1 MKSGERGSKG
11 VGGRGRGKWSASR
24 KWGRRKGPIEMDGED
39 KGFSL
44 RLVRRS
50 QGPFRG

>member
-11 VGGRGRGKWSASR
+11 VGGGGRGKWSASR
-24 KWGRRKGPIEMDGED
+24 KWGRRKGPIEMDEED
-39 KGFSL
+39 KRYSW
-44 RLVRRS
+44 RLVGRS

>member
-1 MKSGERGSKG
+1 MKSGERGRTG

-39 KGFSL
+39 KRYS
-44 RLVRRS
+44 
-50 QGPFRG
+50 